1 MRRMN
6 GLLETHGFADEDEHG
21 PAAFTTRPHEAVLV
35 YRQPIASEASTTHLS
50 LRLAKELVMA
60 EFAKPHVIGLNH
72 IALEVGNIDEALA
85 FYGRLF
91 RFELRGK
98 SDSMAFIDL
107 GDQFIA
113 LQKGRRQPADD
124 GRHFGLVVD
133 DKEAARKA
141 LKAAGVA
148 VLDGPFLDFRDP
160 WGNRLEIVGYDNIQF
175 TKAPN
180 VLRGMGL
187 THLAKNDKAKKE
199 LAAKGM
205 TLE

>member
-1 MRRMN
+1 
-6 GLLETHGFADEDEHG
+6 
-21 PAAFTTRPHEAVLV
+21 
-35 YRQPIASEASTTHLS
+35 
-50 LRLAKELVMA
+50 MA
-60 EFAKPHVIGLNH
+60 ESDKPRVVGFNHV
-72 IALEVGNIDEALA
+72 ALEVGDIDEALA

-113 LQKGRRQPADD
+113 LQKGRSQGADD

-133 DKEAARKA
+133 DKEAARRA
-141 LKAAGVA
+141 LEEAGVEI
-148 VLDGPFLDFRDP
+148 LGGRFLDFRDP
-160 WGNRLEIVGYDNIQF
+160 WGNRIEIVGYDNIQF

-187 THLAKNDKAKKE
+187 EHLTKNAGAKKE
-199 LAAKGM
+199 LADKGM
-205 TLE
+205 AAPG

>member
-1 MRRMN
+1 MTEYARPRAV
-6 GLLETHGFADEDEHG
+6 GFN
-21 PAAFTTRPHEAVLV
+21 
-35 YRQPIASEASTTHLS
+35 
-50 LRLAKELVMA
+50 
-60 EFAKPHVIGLNH
+60 HV
-72 IALEVGNIDEALA
+72 ALEVGDIEEALA

-98 SDSMAFIDL
+98 SDIMAFIDL

-124 GRHFGLVVD
+124 GRHVGLVVD

-141 LKAAGVA
+141 LDAAGV
-148 VLDGPFLDFRDP
+148 VLIGGPFLDFRDP
-160 WGNRLEIVGYDNIQF
+160 WGNRIEIVGYDNIQF

-187 THLAKNDKAKKE
+187 THLAKNAQAKKE
-199 LAAKGM
+199 LAEKGM
-205 TLE
+205 SVGQG